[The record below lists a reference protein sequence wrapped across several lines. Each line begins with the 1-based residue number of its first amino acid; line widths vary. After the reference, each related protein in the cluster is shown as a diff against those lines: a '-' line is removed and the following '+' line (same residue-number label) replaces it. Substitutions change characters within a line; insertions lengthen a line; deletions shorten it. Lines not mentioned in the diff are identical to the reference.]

1 MFGVNKKREE
11 KERELEQALSS
22 KQEEAD
28 QYAQKL
34 TEAKGSMQAAW
45 QEAESGFA
53 AMEEGQKELEEELR
67 GFAKSVGQADSI
79 ARQQDEKLKG
89 LKRQAGKLAKDAEKT
104 EGGSKK
110 SLEKIRRQQKE
121 IEEIFSQYGKVI
133 SPGEAIQPAVE
144 GIRQEIGQMK
154 EQVAGLDD
162 LGKQMEMHALQAA
175 IEAGRLGEPGRGF
188 VEAAE
193 EVRVLSGQYSWA
205 AAFLTDKMGRILTRL
220 EEAEAQMGQMAQVL
234 ERQNTRLE
242 KSVVEISGCVE
253 AVEAPDASWVSVQIK
268 ELAEGLEKTGELG
281 KEAAKEYSQAAEGL
295 KKTGKEYLQGQR
307 KVLRDMKGKI
317 KEKLDERAF

>member
-1 MFGVNKKREE
+1 
-11 KERELEQALSS
+11 
-22 KQEEAD
+22 
-28 QYAQKL
+28 
-34 TEAKGSMQAAW
+34 
-45 QEAESGFA
+45 
-53 AMEEGQKELEEELR
+53 
-67 GFAKSVGQADSI
+67 
-79 ARQQDEKLKG
+79 
-89 LKRQAGKLAKDAEKT
+89 
-104 EGGSKK
+104 
-110 SLEKIRRQQKE
+110 
-121 IEEIFSQYGKVI
+121 
-133 SPGEAIQPAVE
+133 
-144 GIRQEIGQMK
+144 MK

>member
-1 MFGVNKKREE
+1 M
-11 KERELEQALSS
+11 
-22 KQEEAD
+22 
-28 QYAQKL
+28 
-34 TEAKGSMQAAW
+34 
-45 QEAESGFA
+45 
-53 AMEEGQKELEEELR
+53 
-67 GFAKSVGQADSI
+67 
-79 ARQQDEKLKG
+79 
-89 LKRQAGKLAKDAEKT
+89 
-104 EGGSKK
+104 
-110 SLEKIRRQQKE
+110 
-121 IEEIFSQYGKVI
+121 
-133 SPGEAIQPAVE
+133 
-144 GIRQEIGQMK
+144 
-154 EQVAGLDD
+154 
-162 LGKQMEMHALQAA
+162 
-175 IEAGRLGEPGRGF
+175 
-188 VEAAE
+188 
-193 EVRVLSGQYSWA
+193 LSGQYSWA